1 MTDARTWIITGSG
14 RGLGKALALAAA
26 ESGDRVLATVRQAGS
41 APEHPNV
48 VEHVLDVRDRAAAR
62 AAVRRAVDEFG
73 RLDVVVN
80 NAGYGLVGMAE
91 EVSEDEAR
99 DILETN
105 LLGALWLAQAALPVL
120 RGQWSGHLVQVSSV
134 GGAGAVPG
142 FGLYNASK
150 WGLEGMSEAIAQEVA
165 EFGVRVSIVEPGG
178 MDTEWATGS
187 MRFAAPDPGYD
198 GLRERM
204 FGTPAVPWGATGTGG
219 GTPPADIAAEIIRHV
234 NDPDDRRLRVLAGDD
249 APAMVAAAMAGRLAD
264 YRQDKRFA
272 DAEPGQ
278 EDQRL
283 ARAES

>member
-1 MTDARTWIITGSG
+1 MTRTWVITGAG
-14 RGLGKALALAAA
+14 RGLGRALALAAA
-26 ESGDRVLATVRQAGS
+26 EAGDRVLATVRTPGS
-41 APEHPNV
+41 APEHRNV

-62 AAVRRAVDEFG
+62 ETVRRAVAEFG

-105 LLGALWLAQAALPVL
+105 LLGALWLTQAALPVL
-120 RGQWSGHLVQVSSV
+120 REQRSGHVVQVSSV
-134 GGAGAVPG
+134 GGAGSVPG
-142 FGLYNASK
+142 FGLYSASK

-187 MRFAAPDPGYD
+187 MRFAAPDPAYD
-198 GLRERM
+198 GLRERT
-204 FGTPAVPWGATGTGG
+204 FGTTAVPWAASGTGG
-219 GTPPADIAAEIIRHV
+219 GTPPEEIAAEILRHV
-234 NDPDDRRLRVLAGDD
+234 NDPDDQRLRVLAGAD
-249 APAMVAAAMAGRLAD
+249 APAMVATALSGRLAD

-272 DAEPGQ
+272 DAEI
-278 EDQRL
+278 
-283 ARAES
+283 